1 MDAELD
7 DDKIRGAVRI
17 RAEGLRLTAYAISKQ
32 LGGVP
37 SQESIKRYLC
47 GRSSL
52 STKYVS
58 RICEV
63 LELEVRPKR
72 KR

>member
-1 MDAELD
+1 VIGNEQDT
-7 DDKIRGAVRI
+7 IREAVAK
-17 RAEGLRLTAYAISKQ
+17 RAAKLKLTAYAISKQ
-32 LGGVP
+32 LAGIP
-37 SQESIKRYLC
+37 SQESIKRYMS

-63 LELEVRPKR
+63 LGLEVRPR
-72 KR
+72 DRV

>member
-1 MDAELD
+1 MIGREQQDTIREAVAQRAAEL
-7 DDKIRGAVRI
+7 K
-17 RAEGLRLTAYAISKQ
+17 LTAYAISKQ
-32 LGGVP
+32 LEGVP
-37 SQESIKRYLC
+37 SQESVKRYLS

-63 LELEVRPKR
+63 LGLELRPR
-72 KR
+72 DTD

>member
-1 MDAELD
+1 MIDHEQD
-7 DDKIRGAVRI
+7 TIREAVAQ
-17 RAEGLRLTAYAISKQ
+17 RAEELNLTAYAISKQ
-32 LGGVP
+32 LEGVP
-37 SQESIKRYLC
+37 SQESVKRYLC

-63 LELEVRPKR
+63 LGLEVRLR
-72 KR
+72 ESD

>member
-1 MDAELD
+1 MIDIEKDMIREAVAQRAAELN
-7 DDKIRGAVRI
+7 
-17 RAEGLRLTAYAISKQ
+17 LTAYAISKQ
-32 LGGVP
+32 LEGVP
-37 SQESIKRYLC
+37 SQESVKRYLS

-63 LELEVRPKR
+63 LGLEVRPR
-72 KR
+72 DTE

>member
-1 MDAELD
+1 VIGNEQDTIREAVVQRAAEL
-7 DDKIRGAVRI
+7 
-17 RAEGLRLTAYAISKQ
+17 ELTAYAISKQ
-32 LGGVP
+32 LEGVP
-37 SQESIKRYLC
+37 SQESIKRYLS

-63 LELEVRPKR
+63 LRLEVRPRDSK
-72 KR
+72 